1 MQKLIIKGEHGLFW
15 NYSAEGELEVLEKY
29 PPDVQFYYVC
39 IHGIR
44 RLVAQRVLLRD
55 HPDLARLQE
64 FVNRTLW
71 HAELWDELIERGIRA
86 DDRESDEKSQKDCL
100 DWLFHCWKVS
110 PNKHYKSEAEY
121 GEDNAQLM
129 AGVVKPTPTLTEAEQ
144 LVLLESNDR
153 AKIREYGK
161 KFKGRART
169 LFVRTAPVEELF
181 RYFKLFDLEQNE
193 IDEYEL
199 FQRGDSYLT
208 WHYVFLYDISAA
220 SRKLLKNCG
229 NPHIFKCAVMRHYSY
244 MYEFEHKFGSIANWV
259 KKLEENFDKKYFPK
273 QK

>member
-1 MQKLIIKGEHGLFW
+1 MQKLIIEGEHGLFW

-39 IHGIR
+39 IYGIQ
-44 RLVAQRVLLRD
+44 RLMPQRVLLRD
-55 HPDLARLQE
+55 HPELARLQE

-71 HAELWDELIERGIRA
+71 HAELWDELIERGIRE
-86 DDRESDEKSQKDCL
+86 DDREDDEKMLKDFK
-100 DWLFHCWKVS
+100 DWIFHSWIVS
-110 PNKHYKSEAEY
+110 VAKNYKSEAEY

-129 AGVVKPTPTLTEAEQ
+129 AGVVRPTPTLTEAEQ
-144 LVLLESNDR
+144 WVLLRSEDR
-153 AKIREYGK
+153 TKIREYHK

-181 RYFKLFDLEQNE
+181 RYFTSFDLEKDE

-199 FQRGDSYLT
+199 FHRGDSYLT
-208 WHYVFLYDISAA
+208 WFYVSRYDISAA
-220 SRKLLKNCG
+220 SRKLLKKCG
-229 NPHIFKCAVMRHYSY
+229 NPYIFKCAVMRHYSF
-244 MYEFEHKFGSIANWV
+244 MYEFEHKFGSIANWE
-259 KKLEENFDKKYFPK
+259 KKLEASFDKKYFPK